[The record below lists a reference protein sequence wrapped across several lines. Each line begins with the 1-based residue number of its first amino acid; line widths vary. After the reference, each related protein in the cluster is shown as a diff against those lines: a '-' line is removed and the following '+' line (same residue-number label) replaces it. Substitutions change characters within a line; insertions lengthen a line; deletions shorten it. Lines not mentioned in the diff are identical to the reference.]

1 MLIYVHSSLETA
13 HVLWMN
19 IIIAKLS
26 LSALMI
32 HVKGLPAVPGTQ
44 RVLIKPM
51 WVYQIFIECFNPA
64 VTQTLAKDVG
74 GNTLPCRC
82 SLHCL

>member
-26 LSALMI
+26 PSALVI
-32 HVKGLPAVPGTQ
+32 HVKGLPEVLGTQ
-44 RVLIKPM
+44 RVLIKPCG
-51 WVYQIFIECFNPA
+51 YI
-64 VTQTLAKDVG
+64 K
-74 GNTLPCRC
+74 
-82 SLHCL
+82 SS